1 MNVPVVSSRATLPR
15 VDVIVPCYR
24 YGHLL
29 DDCIGSV
36 LAQSGVEVRAVII
49 DDASPDGSADVAAR
63 LAAAHSRVE
72 VVHHDRNLGHIAT
85 FNHGLS
91 LVDGEFVVL
100 LSADD
105 RLTRGALARAVTTMR
120 RRPDVGFV
128 YGRARRFG
136 DRWHEPVN
144 LPLGT
149 GVWRGDHWVRDRCRQ
164 AVNVISA
171 PEVVVRTSVHRQ
183 VGGYEATLPHTADLH
198 LWLRLASV
206 ADVAYLRGR
215 NQAGYRVHPD
225 SLQRT
230 VHAGA
235 LIDVTERVVMFRHL
249 GQHAWNTRPDRDD
262 LLQVAFDALARE
274 TTERTRR
281 LRERGLNDEA
291 DHLEA
296 SVRQVWPP
304 DHDLPPTV
312 AARTPVLAL
321 CAGMRRRVRRQ
332 YRSWRWEVLG
342 S

>member
-1 MNVPVVSSRATLPR
+1 MNVPMVSSRATLPR

-29 DDCIGSV
+29 ADCIGSV
-36 LAQSGVEVRAVII
+36 LVQSGVEVRAVII
-49 DDASPDGSADVAAR
+49 DDASPDGSAEVATR
-63 LAAAHSRVE
+63 LAATDSRVE
-72 VVHHDRNLGHIAT
+72 VVRHDHNLGHIAT

-91 LVDGEFVVL
+91 LVDAEFVVL

-105 RLTRGALARAVTTMR
+105 RLTRGALARAVSTMR
-120 RRPDVGFV
+120 RHPAVGLV
-128 YGRARRFG
+128 YGRAQHFG
-136 DRWHEPVN
+136 SRWHEPVH

-149 GVWRGDHWVRDRCRQ
+149 RVWRGDHWVRERCQQ

-215 NQAGYRVHPD
+215 TQAGYRVHPA

-235 LIDVTERVVMFRHL
+235 LIDLTERVALFQHL
-249 GQHAWNTRPDRDD
+249 GRHAWSSRPDRDD
-262 LLQVAFDALARE
+262 LLRVAFDALARE

-281 LRERGLNDEA
+281 LRERGLTDEA
-291 DHLEA
+291 EHLEA

-304 DHDLPPTV
+304 DQEPPPT
-312 AARTPVLAL
+312 APARAPVQAL
-321 CAGMRRRVRRQ
+321 CAGVRRRVRRR